1 MRVKTEQGLTES
13 GVQNMRTELKRI
25 LAQPFF
31 WVFLAGCLFVNGWL
45 LCNYAGQ
52 RERVLE
58 SVSAEEELGSI
69 DEDSMAGYEERLR
82 RFDSDEEGALT
93 VGQMLRAAAAMKEE
107 LGAEDL
113 AGVLAGAFLWMATM
127 TAAAVLFPLGD
138 LWDTPVGSMMMLD
151 GMCPLISEIPMTLRT
166 YLFAQAGISILVG
179 LLFYFA
185 AGWAALRTRN
195 ALTAAAGL
203 GIVCMAV
210 YTLAELFPGVDK
222 VWFWIRHNPVT
233 FAADAGRWLANG
245 ALSLSSV
252 WEAAAVLALWGAV
265 ATLLITWQYRKF
277 LRADI

>member
-82 RFDSDEEGALT
+82 RFDSDEEGVLT

-179 LLFYFA
+179 LLFSFA

-245 ALSLSSV
+245 AFSLSSV

>member
-1 MRVKTEQGLTES
+1 MKAAESRTVSFGKQRRMRVKTEQGLTES

-82 RFDSDEEGALT
+82 RFDSDEEGVLT

-113 AGVLAGAFLWMATM
+113 ADAYMRRRGFSGWSRSWMRTGKM
-127 TAAAVLFPLGD
+127 
-138 LWDTPVGSMMMLD
+138 
-151 GMCPLISEIPMTLRT
+151 ELR
-166 YLFAQAGISILVG
+166 
-179 LLFYFA
+179 
-185 AGWAALRTRN
+185 RR
-195 ALTAAAGL
+195 
-203 GIVCMAV
+203 
-210 YTLAELFPGVDK
+210 
-222 VWFWIRHNPVT
+222 
-233 FAADAGRWLANG
+233 
-245 ALSLSSV
+245 SLSQ
-252 WEAAAVLALWGAV
+252 EMR
-265 ATLLITWQYRKF
+265 IF
-277 LRADI
+277 LNYYAG